1 MFNYAFHTSKRDINV
16 SKLKP
21 TLERKYEEILKS
33 RKMIIDNVD
42 IEEKDL
48 ER

>member
-1 MFNYAFHTSKRDINV
+1 MFNYAFDTSKRDINV

-21 TLERKYEEILKS
+21 ILERKYEEILKS
-33 RKMIIDNVD
+33 SKMIIDNVN
-42 IEEKDL
+42 IKEKDL